1 MLVVGLVV
9 VLVVV
14 VVVVMMTKT
23 ASVTVKKVETH
34 LGSAT
39 KTKQHRRLDILD
51 DFF

>member
-1 MLVVGLVV
+1 MLVVRLVV

-14 VVVVMMTKT
+14 VVVVMMMKT

-34 LGSAT
+34 LRSAT
-39 KTKQHRRLDILD
+39 ETKQHRRLDILD